1 MVEKEANCFGL
12 QSEDEVNKLIQ
23 QKESTIFRR
32 FGIKGTQEIL
42 ITGFEKKRGEGK
54 QPPGQ

>member
-1 MVEKEANCFGL
+1 M
-12 QSEDEVNKLIQ
+12 
-23 QKESTIFRR
+23 ESTIFRR